1 MSKMTLRMVTSLRGT
16 MGDTTFRTLAPGK
29 IVVSD
34 KAAPPKYDYEEDEI
48 ARNVRADEFGGV
60 NTLVPVVLD
69 AAKKGF
75 PAKERGQSAAN
86 LFTQHNTGIL
96 CTSTQ
101 EEEGK
106 FTRTYNFRAMVLSAG
121 RVEEPTVAATV
132 EAESRTVTFTVTALG
147 ADDESSL
154 CRRDDLL
161 YAFVLDGEGLKG
173 RLVELGTRGEDNSLM
188 FAIPASWSTADLYV
202 YAFARAKKGRK
213 ASPTVLLYPGD

>member
-106 FTRTYNFRAMVLSAG
+106 FARTYNFRAMVLSAG
-121 RVEEPTVAATV
+121 RVEEASHGSECGFTH
-132 EAESRTVTFTVTALG
+132 TFTYYYR
-147 ADDESSL
+147 
-154 CRRDDLL
+154 CNQF
-161 YAFVLDGEGLKG
+161 FVKCNPYILHK
-173 RLVELGTRGEDNSLM
+173 
-188 FAIPASWSTADLYV
+188 
-202 YAFARAKKGRK
+202 
-213 ASPTVLLYPGD
+213 

>member
-1 MSKMTLRMVTSLRGT
+1 

-96 CTSTQ
+96 CT
-101 EEEGK
+101 GGVAHGD
-106 FTRTYNFRAMVLSAG
+106 FHGDGVGRRR
-121 RVEEPTVAATV
+121 RVEP
-132 EAESRTVTFTVTALG
+132 L
-147 ADDESSL
+147 
-154 CRRDDLL
+154 
-161 YAFVLDGEGLKG
+161 
-173 RLVELGTRGEDNSLM
+173 
-188 FAIPASWSTADLYV
+188 PA
-202 YAFARAKKGRK
+202 G
-213 ASPTVLLYPGD
+213 